1 MRGHLFTRDA
11 AVTTCS
17 TTIVSITLP
26 PFQQFLTSVIIM
38 ITSILQRSFK
48 FTNHLTI
55 MKSCVTKWYIFH
67 TRVIIS
73 FSSFYLFCLFIFQ
86 FYLSTNASIIPYCCY
101 IGFWSV
107 INTSRFRISWK
118 QSRCATM
125 AKKRLG
131 DSTGVGSIRIFSRRI
146 KTRFFKCVRFVPG
159 WRRRHEGCCSINT
172 GPNSW
177 SKRKLL
183 LRFLTR

>member
-1 MRGHLFTRDA
+1 MGVESSGGMATVFQMRGHLFTRDA

-26 PFQQFLTSVIIM
+26 PFQQFLTSVIIT

-48 FTNHLTI
+48 FTNHLTV

-86 FYLSTNASIIPYCCY
+86 FYLSNASIILYCCY

-118 QSRCATM
+118 QSRHVQQWQ
-125 AKKRLG
+125 KRDWGTARGSVQLESFRGELKLASSSVFDLFQDGG
-131 DSTGVGSIRIFSRRI
+131 DV
-146 KTRFFKCVRFVPG
+146 TRVAAA
-159 WRRRHEGCCSINT
+159 
-172 GPNSW
+172 
-177 SKRKLL
+177 
-183 LRFLTR
+183 